1 MAKDDLSGKL
11 VVILHAD
18 VAGSTRLVQQD
29 EQLAHE
35 RIRDAFR
42 HFSDTIG
49 KYHGRVQEL
58 RGDAILAE
66 FERASDAVTAA
77 LSFQSDHSDHLE
89 KINDG
94 IQPTI
99 RVGIALGE
107 VVIADNT
114 VTGAGVVLAQRIEQ
128 LAEPGG
134 LCITSAIQEALP
146 NRMPFSIESLG
157 EQVLKGFDE
166 PVRAYRVQL
175 STGESV
181 PPPQQKSDQ
190 KVSSNN
196 LRQMIIVAGVVV
208 FITAGIGY
216 WSKNSQPQEEPAS
229 IERMAHPIPDR
240 PSIAVLPFTNIS
252 NLAEQEF
259 FVDGMTEDLITD
271 LSKVSG
277 LFVIARNS
285 VFTYKDKAVK
295 VRQIAAELGVRYV
308 MEGSVQRA
316 GKQIRINAQLI
327 DATTG
332 GHVWAERYDGTLDDI
347 FTMRDK
353 ISRQIVTALS
363 VTLVGQENS
372 NRGLAE
378 TNSPEAY
385 DVFLRGWAHYR
396 LSTPDDSVKSIS
408 YLKNAVELDPHFGR
422 AQAALAATYWRIYD
436 NNWAVSTGVSYSDA
450 LEQTKQYL
458 EEALKNPT
466 PLAHR
471 TAAKQY
477 FYFRRWDEAMIQA
490 ERAITLDPNDPSGYE
505 AMGTLLVNLGRA
517 AEGLDFIKKAMR
529 LDPQSDYLYRL
540 GEAQFHLERYG
551 KAAAT
556 MLRATKLNPDD
567 EWNYFLLAAAYGHL
581 GREQEAQ
588 SAIARFNSAYH
599 DPTDK
604 QRPLRLNDL
613 DTWIFKEA
621 ANRERLQEGLRK
633 AGVLAG
639 TAANLADSKY
649 KDLVTVSE
657 GTFDV
662 DGAIEIDAAEAK
674 TLHDRGIA
682 FFDSRGKGHYGRGHI
697 PGATNLYFHQVW
709 ESLADLVDQNAEIVF
724 YCGDPKCHLAANSSA
739 QALILGYTRVYYFAG
754 GFSAWEAAGYPIED
768 S

>member
-1 MAKDDLSGKL
+1 MAKERLSGKL
-11 VVILHAD
+11 AVILHAD
-18 VAGSTRLVQQD
+18 VVGSTQLVQQD

-35 RIRDAFR
+35 RIQDAFQR
-42 HFSDTIG
+42 FSDTIG

-58 RGDAILAE
+58 RGDALLAE
-66 FERASDAVTAA
+66 FERASDAVTAVLA
-77 LSFQSDHSDHLE
+77 FQSDHDDHLE
-89 KINDG
+89 KINDD
-94 IQPTI
+94 IQPEI

-134 LCITSAIQEALP
+134 LCITSAIHEALP

-157 EQVLKGFDE
+157 EQALKGFDD
-166 PVRAYRVQL
+166 PVRVYRVQL

-181 PPPQQKSDQ
+181 PPPQQKSHQ
-190 KVSSNN
+190 KASSIN

-208 FITAGIGY
+208 LIVAGIGY
-216 WSKNSQPQEEPAS
+216 WSKNPLPQEEPAL
-229 IERMAHPIPDR
+229 IERMVHPIPDR

-252 NLAEQEF
+252 DLAEQEF
-259 FVDGMTEDLITD
+259 FADGMTDDLITD

-295 VRQIAAELGVRYV
+295 IRQVAEELGVRYV

-316 GKQIRINAQLI
+316 GNQIRINAQLI

-332 GHVWAERYDGTLDDI
+332 GHVWAERYDGTLDDV
-347 FTMRDK
+347 FAMRDE
-353 ISRQIVTALS
+353 ISRRIVTALS

-372 NRGLAE
+372 SRGRVE

-385 DVFLRGWAHYR
+385 DAFLRGWAHYR
-396 LSTPDDSVKSIS
+396 LSTPNDSVKAIS
-408 YLKNAVELDPHFGR
+408 YLKKAIELDPNFGR
-422 AQAALAATYWRIYD
+422 AHAALAATYWRIYD
-436 NNWAVSTGVSYSDA
+436 NNWAISAGVSYSDA
-450 LEQTKQYL
+450 LEQTNRHL

-490 ERAITLDPNDPSGYE
+490 ERAIAMDPNDPSGYE

-540 GEAQFHLERYG
+540 GEAQFHLERYDE
-551 KAAAT
+551 AAVT

-567 EWNYFLLAAAYGHL
+567 GWNYFLLAAAYGHL
-581 GREQEAQ
+581 GREQEAK
-588 SAIARFNSAYH
+588 SAIARFNKTYH

-604 QRPLRLNDL
+604 QRPLTLADL

-621 ANRERLQEGLRK
+621 VNRERLQEGLRK
-633 AGVLAG
+633 AGVSAGAPANPADSIYRDLITVSAG
-639 TAANLADSKY
+639 TFH
-649 KDLVTVSE
+649 VE
-657 GTFDV
+657 
-662 DGAIEIDAAEAK
+662 GAIEIDAAEAK
-674 TLHDRGIA
+674 SLHDRGIL
-682 FFDSRGKGHYGRGHI
+682 F
-697 PGATNLYFHQVW
+697 L
-709 ESLADLVDQNAEIVF
+709 ESPI
-724 YCGDPKCHLAANSSA
+724 GDP
-739 QALILGYTRVYYFAG
+739 
-754 GFSAWEAAGYPIED
+754 
-768 S
+768 

>member
-1 MAKDDLSGKL
+1 MAKERLSGKL
-11 VVILHAD
+11 AVILHAD
-18 VAGSTRLVQQD
+18 VVGSTQLVQQD

-35 RIRDAFR
+35 RIQDAFQR
-42 HFSDTIG
+42 FSDTIG

-58 RGDAILAE
+58 RGDALLAE
-66 FERASDAVTAA
+66 FERASDAVTAVLA
-77 LSFQSDHSDHLE
+77 FQSDHDDHLE
-89 KINDG
+89 KINDD
-94 IQPTI
+94 IQPEI

-134 LCITSAIQEALP
+134 LCITSAIHEALP

-157 EQVLKGFDE
+157 EQALKGFDD
-166 PVRAYRVQL
+166 PVRVYRVQL

-181 PPPQQKSDQ
+181 PPPQQKSHQ
-190 KVSSNN
+190 KASSIN

-208 FITAGIGY
+208 LIVAGIGY
-216 WSKNSQPQEEPAS
+216 WSKNPLPQEEPAL
-229 IERMAHPIPDR
+229 IERMVHPIPDR

-252 NLAEQEF
+252 DLAEQEF
-259 FVDGMTEDLITD
+259 FADGMTDDLITD

-295 VRQIAAELGVRYV
+295 IRQVAEELGVRYV

-316 GKQIRINAQLI
+316 GNQIRINAQLI

-332 GHVWAERYDGTLDDI
+332 GHVWAERYDGTLDDV
-347 FTMRDK
+347 FAMRDE
-353 ISRQIVTALS
+353 ISRRIVTALS

-372 NRGLAE
+372 SRGRVE

-385 DVFLRGWAHYR
+385 DAFLRGWAHYR
-396 LSTPDDSVKSIS
+396 LSTPNDSVKAIS
-408 YLKNAVELDPHFGR
+408 YLKKAIELDPNFGR
-422 AQAALAATYWRIYD
+422 AHAALAATYWRIYD
-436 NNWAVSTGVSYSDA
+436 NNWAISAGVSYSDA
-450 LEQTKQYL
+450 LEQTNRHL

-490 ERAITLDPNDPSGYE
+490 ERAIAMDPNDPSGYE

-540 GEAQFHLERYG
+540 GEAQFHLERYDE
-551 KAAAT
+551 AAVT
-556 MLRATKLNPDD
+556 MLRATKLNADD
-567 EWNYFLLAAAYGHL
+567 GWNYFLLAAAYGHL
-581 GREQEAQ
+581 GREQEAK
-588 SAIARFNSAYH
+588 SAIARFNKTYH

-604 QRPLRLNDL
+604 QRPLTLADL

-621 ANRERLQEGLRK
+621 VNRERLQEGLRK
-633 AGVLAG
+633 AGVSAGAPANPADSIYRDLITVSAG
-639 TAANLADSKY
+639 TFH
-649 KDLVTVSE
+649 VE
-657 GTFDV
+657 
-662 DGAIEIDAAEAK
+662 GAIEIDAAEAK
-674 TLHDRGIA
+674 SLHDRGIL
-682 FFDSRGKGHYGRGHI
+682 F
-697 PGATNLYFHQVW
+697 L
-709 ESLADLVDQNAEIVF
+709 ESPI
-724 YCGDPKCHLAANSSA
+724 GDP
-739 QALILGYTRVYYFAG
+739 
-754 GFSAWEAAGYPIED
+754 
-768 S
+768 

>member
-1 MAKDDLSGKL
+1 MAKERLSGKL
-11 VVILHAD
+11 AVILHAD
-18 VAGSTRLVQQD
+18 VVGSTQLVQQD

-35 RIRDAFR
+35 RIQDAFQR
-42 HFSDTIG
+42 FSDTIG

-58 RGDAILAE
+58 RGDALLAE
-66 FERASDAVTAA
+66 FERASDAVTAVLA
-77 LSFQSDHSDHLE
+77 FQSDHDDHLE
-89 KINDG
+89 KINDD
-94 IQPTI
+94 IQPEI

-134 LCITSAIQEALP
+134 LCITSAIHEALP

-157 EQVLKGFDE
+157 EQALKGFDD
-166 PVRAYRVQL
+166 PVRVYRVQL

-181 PPPQQKSDQ
+181 PPPQQKSHQ
-190 KVSSNN
+190 KASSIN

-208 FITAGIGY
+208 LIVAGIGY
-216 WSKNSQPQEEPAS
+216 WSKNPLPQEEPAL
-229 IERMAHPIPDR
+229 IERMVHPIPDR
-240 PSIAVLPFTNIS
+240 PSIAVMPFTNIS
-252 NLAEQEF
+252 DLAEQEF
-259 FVDGMTEDLITD
+259 FADGMTDDLITD

-295 VRQIAAELGVRYV
+295 IRQVAEELGVRYV

-316 GKQIRINAQLI
+316 GNQIRINAQLI

-332 GHVWAERYDGTLDDI
+332 GHVWAERYDGTLDDV
-347 FTMRDK
+347 FAMRDE
-353 ISRQIVTALS
+353 ISRRIVTALS

-372 NRGLAE
+372 SRGRVE

-385 DVFLRGWAHYR
+385 DAFLRGWAHYR
-396 LSTPDDSVKSIS
+396 LSTPNDSVKAIS
-408 YLKNAVELDPHFGR
+408 YLKKAIELDPNFGR
-422 AQAALAATYWRIYD
+422 AHAALAATYWRIYD
-436 NNWAVSTGVSYSDA
+436 NNWAISTGVSYSDA
-450 LEQTKQYL
+450 LEQTNRRL

-490 ERAITLDPNDPSGYE
+490 ERAIAMDPNDPSGYE

-540 GEAQFHLERYG
+540 GEAQFHLERYDE
-551 KAAAT
+551 AAVT
-556 MLRATKLNPDD
+556 MLRATKLNADD
-567 EWNYFLLAAAYGHL
+567 GWNYFLLAAAYGHL
-581 GREQEAQ
+581 GREQEAK
-588 SAIARFNSAYH
+588 SAIARFNKTYH

-604 QRPLRLNDL
+604 QRPLTLADL

-621 ANRERLQEGLRK
+621 VNRERLQEGLRK
-633 AGVLAG
+633 AGVSAGAPANPADSIYRDLITVSAG
-639 TAANLADSKY
+639 TFH
-649 KDLVTVSE
+649 VE
-657 GTFDV
+657 
-662 DGAIEIDAAEAK
+662 GAIEIDAAEAK
-674 TLHDRGIA
+674 SLHDRGIL
-682 FFDSRGKGHYGRGHI
+682 F
-697 PGATNLYFHQVW
+697 L
-709 ESLADLVDQNAEIVF
+709 ESPI
-724 YCGDPKCHLAANSSA
+724 GDP
-739 QALILGYTRVYYFAG
+739 
-754 GFSAWEAAGYPIED
+754 
-768 S
+768 